1 MQRDLYQVLRE
12 KEMDIIRIRQE
23 IEALRAILPLLS
35 DESEPEGPTASVF
48 SSLRVVN
55 HEQL

>member
-1 MQRDLYQVLRE
+1 MRDLYQVLRE

-23 IEALRAILPLLS
+23 IEALRAILPLIAEENEI
-35 DESEPEGPTASVF
+35 DAPTPTSVF

-55 HEQL
+55 HEQR

>member
-1 MQRDLYQVLRE
+1 MRDLYQVLRE

-23 IEALRAILPLLS
+23 IEALRAILPLIS
-35 DESEPEGPTASVF
+35 DENEIDKPTPPSVF

-55 HEQL
+55 HEQR